1 MKKEN
6 TMKPFEDG
14 DIFLG
19 CTYLNDEVDDHKGD
33 GRILQYTKNLEPKGV
48 LWTEGTEHLVIGLT
62 IDPQGVLWGFDMHN
76 HIVVRVSPDGKQMP
90 NHNFGDRAF
99 SNATFDK

>member
-6 TMKPFEDG
+6 LKESTMKPFEDG

-33 GRILQYTKNLEPKGV
+33 GRILQYNEK
-48 LWTEGTEHLVIGLT
+48 
-62 IDPQGVLWGFDMHN
+62 
-76 HIVVRVSPDGKQMP
+76 S
-90 NHNFGDRAF
+90 
-99 SNATFDK
+99 